1 MRELFLHRNLKIS
14 KFFKALAKSV
24 ITEVWRRRLTGEE
37 FGGVG
42 MSPMGSQGS
51 EERQTER
58 VLLGTWTLELD
69 QSSLE
74 ALFVFLIPHVILGDT
89 KAF

>member
-1 MRELFLHRNLKIS
+1 
-14 KFFKALAKSV
+14 
-24 ITEVWRRRLTGEE
+24 
-37 FGGVG
+37 